1 MLNTG
6 QDENF
11 VKAYSVNLK
20 LYDQDHYGEKTL
32 SWKDA
37 ESTVSSNFLST
48 HVKTGMLK
56 RAQQH

>member
-48 HVKTGMLK
+48 YS
-56 RAQQH
+56 R